1 MVKMFSSSLA
11 NYIPTEITK
20 IKNKRSIEEQQWT
33 KKELGLENPWTDPT
47 ISLQRYI
54 EVLIS
59 IARKDGY
66 VDIVTITYFPG
77 TKSAGKKLR
86 FLLLLALSLLSVA
99 PLGGSFLSVSLLGR
113 FIIPFVSSPLSFYF
127 LSRCFAG
134 VVFVCAVCLVRRFYD
149 TFPRLGKAHW
159 RHKTKS
165 IGKEVNNCE
174 HY

>member
-1 MVKMFSSSLA
+1 MFSSSLA

-113 FIIPFVSSPLSFYF
+113 FIIPFVSSPLSFLLSFSSLFCRSCFCMCGLFGSSF
-127 LSRCFAG
+127 LWYVSSFRESTLEA
-134 VVFVCAVCLVRRFYD
+134 
-149 TFPRLGKAHW
+149 
-159 RHKTKS
+159 
-165 IGKEVNNCE
+165 
-174 HY
+174 